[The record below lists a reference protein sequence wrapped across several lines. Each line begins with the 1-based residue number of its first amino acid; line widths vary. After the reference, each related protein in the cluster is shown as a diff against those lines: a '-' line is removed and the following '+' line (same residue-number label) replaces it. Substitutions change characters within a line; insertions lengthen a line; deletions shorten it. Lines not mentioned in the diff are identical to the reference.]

1 MPQRKRLQTRQQ
13 REDILRS
20 LGKDPVEVRSKI
32 KPIVKPTNA
41 FMKKMVNGKVDHTI
55 LVHDRAVVVKELK
68 HILIAMI
75 IVVLLFVA
83 IIVLDLK
90 TPYIQKAGEI
100 LTNKVG
106 F

>member
-20 LGKDPVEVRSKI
+20 LGKDPVEVRTKI
-32 KPIVKPTNA
+32 HEVDKPKDSL
-41 FMKKMVNGKVDHTI
+41 KKLLVNGKVDHTI
-55 LVHDRAVVVKELK
+55 AVHDRAVVIKELK
-68 HILIAMI
+68 HILVAII
-75 IVVLLFVA
+75 IVVLLFIAV
-83 IIVLDLK
+83 IILDLK

-100 LTNKVG
+100 LTNKTG